1 MKQPKSVIFLLLIAI
16 CSSGISSAHAQ
27 MSGAAVNRGA
37 QYYLGSEDELLVP
50 VNIWGYVEKP
60 GQYLVPNNTDL
71 ISLLSFAGGPTE
83 DAKISNIHIVRSD
96 AKLGSQIWKIDV
108 DRYIE
113 TGDERLIPTLKPND
127 TVIVKGTTFH
137 WITRMF
143 EFVSRLAVIA
153 QMYYFIIL
161 ADSYRNK

>member
-1 MKQPKSVIFLLLIAI
+1 MRRSITSVYSLVLLLFILHAA
-16 CSSGISSAHAQ
+16 SGFTQIS
-27 MSGAAVNRGA
+27 GGAVNRGA

-50 VNIWGYVEKP
+50 VNIWGFVQKP

-83 DAKISNIHIVRSD
+83 DAKISNIRIVRSD
-96 AKLGSQIWKIDV
+96 PRLGSQIWKIDV

-127 TVIVKGTTFH
+127 TVVVKATTFY
-137 WITRMF
+137 WVSRMF
-143 EFVSRLAVIA
+143 EFVSRLAIFA
-153 QMYYFIIL
+153 QIYYFIVV
-161 ADSYRNK
+161 ADSWKDR

>member
-1 MKQPKSVIFLLLIAI
+1 MLRSNPNKFILINLAFIFMVTSAYTQI
-16 CSSGISSAHAQ
+16 SGSAV
-27 MSGAAVNRGA
+27 SRGA

-50 VNIWGYVEKP
+50 INIWGFVQKP

-83 DAKISNIHIVRSD
+83 DAKISNIRIVRSD
-96 AKLGSQIWKIDV
+96 PKLGSQIWKIDV

-113 TGDERLIPTLKPND
+113 TGDERLIPTLKPHD
-127 TVIVKGTTFH
+127 TVIVKGTTFY
-137 WITRMF
+137 WVSRMF
-143 EFVSRLAVIA
+143 EFVSRLAVFA

-161 ADSYRNK
+161 ADSYKNR